1 MTSARIRELRQGS
14 AGLKEFGMIMANP
27 QRQFIPRFLFALLLC
42 GYIGGCEFVPA
53 ANRLIPNWLGRT
65 ISFAVLEDYDKG
77 ADLNEIA
84 KDFQL
89 MKELGID
96 VLRCSLGWD
105 DYEPVQGQYDFA
117 WLKEFVQLAA
127 RYDIKLRPYIGYT
140 PRWAGAPGSDDQD
153 WNNPPRDYRI
163 WHQFVYNLAYALRDY
178 SNVLSYEIYNEQN
191 APLWWDG
198 SIEQYKETL
207 RHAALAIRAA
217 DSDAQVLL
225 GGFVFADNHWL
236 DSIAGGGYARYYDIT
251 PFHAYPETWTENDV
265 FVENYLDAR
274 YRAFVRH
281 NRALGEG
288 EPIWINEMGF
298 ATTGG
303 KSELDQANWW
313 ARAVSTFLADPQI
326 EHIGV
331 YEIKDLPAGENVI
344 GDEKNYH
351 LGLTR
356 TDRTKKLAFHTVALL
371 KDLLGTAPITNADA
385 HVTMTVIEGDPGEIY
400 WRLFKRGDG
409 KQVLFIYDKAAGPTL
424 RVSLRTPGKAALQ
437 YDLNGT
443 AANYKK
449 FDGSTLSDVRL
460 KPGQVAIFRIDP

>member
-1 MTSARIRELRQGS
+1 
-14 AGLKEFGMIMANP
+14 MADP
-27 QRQFIPRFLFALLLC
+27 RRQFIARFFFALLLC
-42 GYIGGCEFVPA
+42 GSIAGCEFVPA
-53 ANRLIPNWLGRT
+53 TSRLIPNGLART

-140 PRWAGAPGSDDQD
+140 PRWAGAPGTDDQD

-163 WHQFVYNLAYALRDY
+163 WHQFVYNLAYTLRDHP
-178 SNVLSYEIYNEQN
+178 NVLSYEIYNEQN
-191 APLWWDG
+191 ARLWWDG

-217 DSDAQVLL
+217 DSDAQVIL
-225 GGFVFADNHWL
+225 GGFVFADDHWL
-236 DSIAGGGYARYYDIT
+236 NSILRGGYARYYDIT
-251 PFHAYPETWTENDV
+251 PFHAYPETWTPNDV
-265 FVENYLDAR
+265 VVENYLDAR
-274 YRAFVRH
+274 YGAFVRH
-281 NRALGEG
+281 NRALGER

-298 ATTGG
+298 AATAG

-313 ARAVSTFLADPQI
+313 ARAVSTFLADPHI

-331 YEIKDLPAGENVI
+331 YEIKDLPAGQNVI
-344 GDEKNYH
+344 GDHKNYH

-356 TDRTKKLAFHTVALL
+356 TDRTKKLAFYTVALL
-371 KDLLGTAPITNADA
+371 KDLLGTGPIASADA
-385 HVTMTVIEGDPGEIY
+385 HLTATVVEGEPGEIY
-400 WRLFKRGDG
+400 WRLFRRWDG
-409 KQVLFIYDKAAGPTL
+409 KQVLFIYDKSASPTL
-424 RVSLRTPGKAALQ
+424 RVSLRTRGAAALQ
-437 YDLNGT
+437 YDLHGR
-443 AANYKK
+443 AAKYTQ
-449 FDGSTLSDVRL
+449 FDGYNLSDLRL
-460 KPGQVAIFRIDP
+460 TPGQVAIFRIDP